1 MLAERDVLSMPWREM
16 RQVRGQEIAY
26 VPQDPA
32 SALNPSIRIGK
43 QIVELLQLRGVGTAE
58 SRLAGRA

>member
-1 MLAERDVLSMPWREM
+1 MLLEDRDILQLPWKE
-16 RQVRGQEIAY
+16 VRKLRGEEIAY

-43 QIVELLQLRGVGTAE
+43 QLVELQQLRGIGTTE
-58 SRLAGRA
+58 RG